1 MFFLQM
7 SGYPGS
13 GKSSLARSIAKRTT
27 AVILDHDIVKSSL
40 MESLGASVGFKE
52 VGKIS
57 YDVEWALIDFHL
69 SQGLNV
75 ILDSPCLYSELVEKG
90 LNVTQKYN
98 AKYKYVECLLND
110 YDEINNRL
118 RNREKMI
125 SQIEKVPSEE
135 ALLYTI
141 KKAQKPANVRIHIVD
156 SSKPMDTY
164 IKSVIEYL
172 NV

>member
-1 MFFLQM
+1 M

-13 GKSSLARSIAKRTT
+13 GKSSLARSIAKHTT
-27 AVILDHDIVKSSL
+27 AIILDHDIVKSSL
-40 MESLGASVGFKE
+40 MESLGANIGFKE

-69 SQGLNV
+69 SQGHNV
-75 ILDSPCLYSELVEKG
+75 ILDSPCLYSELIEKG
-90 LNVTQKYN
+90 MNLAQKYN
-98 AKYKYVECLLND
+98 VKYKYVECLLND

-125 SQIEKVPSEE
+125 SQIEQVPSEE
-135 ALLYTI
+135 ALLNTI

-156 SSKPMDTY
+156 SSKPIETY

-172 NV
+172 NA